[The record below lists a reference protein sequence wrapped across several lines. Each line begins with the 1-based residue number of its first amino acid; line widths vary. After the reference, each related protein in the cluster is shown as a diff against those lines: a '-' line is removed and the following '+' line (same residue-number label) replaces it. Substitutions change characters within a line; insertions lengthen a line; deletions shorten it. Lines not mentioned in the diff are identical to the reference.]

1 MEKIIHYP
9 VADKKENGIQNDH
22 FRLIPI
28 QNILF
33 DQGMTKKVNEVCGD
47 IAKKVGIKL
56 LKRDQLPLLK
66 WDKVLKDIK
75 NKTPLDPIT
84 VERFKKTDYYE
95 VIQGRHRVVA
105 SLHENYTHV
114 PVILIKNL
122 IVI

>member
-1 MEKIIHYP
+1 MEKTIYYP
-9 VADKKENGIQNDH
+9 VADKKENGIQNNH
-22 FRLIPI
+22 FRLLSI

-56 LKRDQLPLLK
+56 LKRDSLPLLK
-66 WDKVLKDIK
+66 WDNVLKDIK

-84 VERFKKTDYYE
+84 VKRFKKTDYYE

-105 SLHENYTHV
+105 SLHEKYTHV
-114 PVILIKNL
+114 PVILIN
-122 IVI
+122 